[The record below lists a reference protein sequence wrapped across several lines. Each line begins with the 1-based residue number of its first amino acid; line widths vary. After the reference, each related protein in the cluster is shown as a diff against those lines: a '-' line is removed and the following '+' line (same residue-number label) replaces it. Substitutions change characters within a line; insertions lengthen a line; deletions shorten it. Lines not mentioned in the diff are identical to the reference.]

1 MVDEK
6 ECRKYELRQR
16 ADAMAATRRR
26 IIDAAVELHGTIG
39 PARTTIAGIAQ
50 AAGVQRHTVYRHF
63 PNEDELFDACSQQ
76 YWSSHPWPDV
86 EAWRAIEPGPERLA
100 KALEELYA
108 FYAEIEPMLSNV
120 LRDAEIVPV
129 VVRAL
134 DPYRDY
140 LDSVVCV
147 IVQGYLPNVT
157 RAPLADAALSH
168 ATAFH
173 TWQSLVRH
181 NALGPSD
188 AARLMTTMVQ
198 GAFSDS

>member
-16 ADAMAATRRR
+16 ADAMAATRQR
-26 IIDAAVELHGTIG
+26 IVDAAVELHGTIG

-63 PNEDELFDACSQQ
+63 PHEDDLFDACSTQ
-76 YWSSHPWPDV
+76 YWTSHPWPCP
-86 EAWRAIEPGPERLA
+86 ESWRAIEPGPERLA

-108 FYAEIEPMLSNV
+108 YYGEIEPMLSNV
-120 LRDAEIVPV
+120 LRDAETVPV
-129 VVRAL
+129 VARAL
-134 DPYRDY
+134 EPYRDH
-140 LDSVVCV
+140 LDQATCV
-147 IVQGYLPNVT
+147 LMEGFQRSPT
-157 RAPLADAALSH
+157 RARVADAALSH

-181 NALGPSD
+181 NGLNPSE
-188 AARLMTTMVQ
+188 AAHLMTAMVQ
-198 GAFSDS
+198 STFG